1 MTQQTPSDEN
11 TAVTTPELEETGGT
25 LSFDSARSLRSAFE
39 SASSEPPPAES
50 KEAAPAQPKEDASKQ
65 ESSPKAKAAPAEVK
79 APTADDLAQILGKK
93 KDAPVESDD
102 TPPELKQAT
111 EPAQKAFGKLN
122 KAYKEEKRRRE
133 ELEAKLSDLEKT
145 PVVDSTEVATLKK
158 QNEEY
163 ERELQ
168 VARVEATREYKDAV
182 VEPMNLIRKNVEVY
196 VSKYDLNES
205 EILSAFGESNLDTQA
220 EKLSDLA
227 SGMNDRDRNI
237 FYKMADRWLEI
248 QGVREKVTT
257 NAKLALEKLEAHRKE
272 EGQKQSEERSKKYA
286 AAIDSAWRDLS
297 EKVPIFS
304 RRDGDDEWN
313 SGLDQAYQYSKSL
326 DFDQMQEAQKSDVA
340 IRASAA
346 TFLYGN
352 LIALY
357 EKYQE
362 AVGALSKYQSAKPG
376 AGGGSS
382 IPAKD
387 EGPQHEDFIAAI
399 KAGIS

>member
-1 MTQQTPSDEN
+1 
-11 TAVTTPELEETGGT
+11 
-25 LSFDSARSLRSAFE
+25 
-39 SASSEPPPAES
+39 
-50 KEAAPAQPKEDASKQ
+50 
-65 ESSPKAKAAPAEVK
+65 
-79 APTADDLAQILGKK
+79 
-93 KDAPVESDD
+93 
-102 TPPELKQAT
+102 
-111 EPAQKAFGKLN
+111 
-122 KAYKEEKRRRE
+122 
-133 ELEAKLSDLEKT
+133 LEKT

-248 QGVREKVTT
+248 QGVREKVTA

-272 EGQKQSEERSKKYA
+272 ESQKQAEERSKKYA